1 MCFGDRL
8 AEESAESGAV
18 GVECRNVCFNVAFLS
33 ANQDIPLMS
42 LIG

>member
-18 GVECRNVCFNVAFLS
+18 GVVLS
-33 ANQDIPLMS
+33 VEMCVLMWPFC
-42 LIG
+42 LPTKIFH